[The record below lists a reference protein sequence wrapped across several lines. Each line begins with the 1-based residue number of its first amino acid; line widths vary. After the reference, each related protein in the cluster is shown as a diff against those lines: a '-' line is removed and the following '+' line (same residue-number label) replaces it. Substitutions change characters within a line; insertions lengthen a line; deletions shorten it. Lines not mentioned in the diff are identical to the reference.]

1 MSKPSPAL
9 ESAIYKG
16 FVGHRRFTPTHHQFE
31 NKIFML
37 LLKVDEIPLVLNS
50 FWQLGTRWLS
60 WARFRRAD
68 YIGESD
74 TSITD
79 AVKSKIAEKMNTE
92 AADIN
97 GDVFMLVHL
106 RYLGFYFSPLN
117 LYYVKSNGQFTHML
131 AEVSN
136 TPWHEKHYY
145 LIDLNNIQPHKKA
158 FHVSPFNPMSQDY
171 HWRIIPPNQGDKK
184 CLVQIKAHNQYKP
197 DEKVFDATLSLNR
210 VPLNQSELSRVLL
223 RTPTQTISIATGIYW
238 QALKLFLKRAPFYP
252 HPSKNKAKEGTV

>member
-1 MSKPSPAL
+1 MSKLVPTF

-16 FVGHRRFTPTHHQFE
+16 FVGHRRLTPTQHQFE

-37 LLKVDEIPLVLNS
+37 LLKVDEIPLVLKS
-50 FWQLGTRWLS
+50 FWQLGTRRLS

-68 YIGESD
+68 YIGESNM
-74 TSITD
+74 SVTD
-79 AVKSKIAEKMNTE
+79 AVKIKIAEKLNTD
-92 AADIN
+92 AANIS

-117 LYYVKSNGQFTHML
+117 LYYVKSNGQFTYML

-145 LIDLNNIQPHKKA
+145 LIDLNDIQPHKKE
-158 FHVSPFNPMSQDY
+158 FHVSPFNPMSQNY
-171 HWRIIPPNQGDKK
+171 HWRLIPPNQGDKK
-184 CLVQIKAHNQYKP
+184 CLVQINAHDQNKP
-197 DEKVFDATLSLNR
+197 NTKVFDATLSLNR
-210 VPLNQSELSRVLL
+210 VPLNQTELSRVLL
-223 RTPTQTISIATGIYW
+223 RTPTQTASIAIGIYW

-252 HPSKNKAKEGTV
+252 HPNKNKAREGIV